1 MSRLF
6 IAGHSD
12 SDGSL
17 LPPGELPWP
26 ELMRAWLEE
35 ATASPWELHARPFFA
50 MGPRA
55 VTYLLGAIEAVQ
67 PDIAVIPFG
76 GYVCTVRVV
85 AESVRARFGERAY
98 RLYRRSETSFVAAT
112 GGGGPRRR
120 LNRAGKI
127 VARRVL
133 GARTMTTVEE
143 TTAMYEEVLHG
154 LARMESLQVVGVA
167 DARFS
172 LDIQRDEPL
181 LHQHFD
187 TMNERLRRV
196 VQKHHF
202 IWADLEGALR
212 AAPDRRV
219 FYLPDGF
226 HTTPAFHETY
236 FGVLKQA
243 LSASRVPV

>member
-1 MSRLF
+1 MRRLF
-6 IAGHSD
+6 VAGHSD

-17 LPPGELPWP
+17 LPHGTLAWP
-26 ELMRAWLEE
+26 ELTRAWLEE
-35 ATASPWELHARPFFA
+35 STGRAWEQHARPFFA

-55 VTYLLGAIEAVQ
+55 ISYLLGAIEAVQ
-67 PDIAVIPFG
+67 PDIAIIPFG
-76 GYVCTVRVV
+76 GYVCTVGVV

-98 RLYRRSETSFVAAT
+98 RLYRRSETSFVSAT
-112 GGGGPRRR
+112 GGSGFPRRF
-120 LNRAGKI
+120 NRAGKL

-133 GARTMTTVEE
+133 GARTMATVEE
-143 TTAMYEEVLHG
+143 TTVIYEEVLHA

-172 LDIQRDEPL
+172 HEVQKDEPL
-181 LHQHFD
+181 LHQRFD
-187 TMNERLRRV
+187 AMNDRLRRV
-196 VQKHHF
+196 VEEHHF

-212 AAPDRRV
+212 AVPDRSV

-236 FGVLKQA
+236 FGVLKRA
-243 LSASRVPV
+243 LSAERVLV